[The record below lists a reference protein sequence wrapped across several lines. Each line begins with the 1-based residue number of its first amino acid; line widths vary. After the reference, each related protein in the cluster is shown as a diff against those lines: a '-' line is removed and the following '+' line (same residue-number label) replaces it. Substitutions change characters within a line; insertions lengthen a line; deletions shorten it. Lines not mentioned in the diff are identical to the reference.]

1 MLSPFALTL
10 FALLSSVPIK
20 ITTKILRFYASS
32 YLIDSFDI
40 TRIPANDSLALE
52 LRRVRE
58 RKELLAMLSVCRTFA
73 AVLPPLLFQR
83 VNLFS
88 DSAVVNFCRTLRAPS
103 TVMGSFAEALTYVEF
118 SFSLASV
125 DVDYSI
131 ATILRSAHN
140 VRCIAFSF
148 HPTCPLF
155 VARLLNFAQ
164 NYLPSHVSA
173 LFLRMEITTLPLSVS
188 DMFDRTIWGDCTWPA
203 IFAAIPHVVDFTVVT
218 MQYIVWPP
226 FPCVEI
232 AMKNAWLANACPALQ
247 CLHLHYGHHAL
258 GNIAFGTY
266 LAQLQARLVEPPD
279 VLVHISC
286 LFTCSEWRRGNTRFR
301 RDRAVFPAATSSPQY
316 ARLFIFGKSLSF
328 S

>member
-1 MLSPFALTL
+1 MPSITSL
-10 FALLSSVPIK
+10 PIK

-40 TRIPANDSLALE
+40 TRIPANDSPALE
-52 LRRVRE
+52 LQHIHE
-58 RKELLAMLSVCRTFA
+58 RKELLAMLSVCCTFA
-73 AVLPPLLFQR
+73 AVLPLLLFH
-83 VNLFS
+83 
-88 DSAVVNFCRTLRAPS
+88 AVVNFCHTLCVPS
-103 TVMGSFAEALTYVEF
+103 PVMGSFAEALTYVEF

-125 DVDYSI
+125 DVDCSI
-131 ATILRSAHN
+131 ATILHCTHN

-155 VARLLNFAQ
+155 VTRLLNFVQ

-173 LFLRMEITTLPLSVS
+173 LILRMEITTLPLSVP
-188 DMFDRTIWGDCTWPA
+188 DMFDHMIWGDCTWPA
-203 IFAAIPHVVDFTVVT
+203 IFAAIPHVVDFMVVT

-226 FPCVEI
+226 FPCVEN

-258 GNIAFGTY
+258 GNIALGTY
-266 LAQLQARLVEPPD
+266 LTQLQAHLVEPPD

-286 LFTCSEWRRGNTRFR
+286 LFTCSEWRQGNTCFR
-301 RDRAVFPAATSSPQY
+301 RDRAAFPAATSSPQY